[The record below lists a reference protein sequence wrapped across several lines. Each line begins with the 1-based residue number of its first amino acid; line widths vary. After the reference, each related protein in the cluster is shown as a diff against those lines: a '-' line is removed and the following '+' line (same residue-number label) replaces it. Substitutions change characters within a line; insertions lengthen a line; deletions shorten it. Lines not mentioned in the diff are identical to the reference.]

1 MGLGIAAAVL
11 WGAAIFRFI
20 RVRQRPHS
28 RSLRAMAFALLALA
42 LATTM
47 TFPPAANVIN
57 WASHWSGMSG
67 ALKEIGIVAAA
78 AAVELMVSF
87 VRSGPALTRRAV
99 GVRCWAA
106 AAVAVASLVL
116 LIPAG
121 PGVDFSA
128 DRLSEITGAA
138 PWIAESRLLASLYG
152 MIVLTR
158 VVVLCVLHRTFTA
171 LGRGVAALGLGAGVM
186 VAYCVVR
193 GYFLVSARYFT
204 APPNTIYH
212 VGTMLASVG
221 LALIAIGT
229 VWAPIEQW
237 IQFHR
242 AWPRLRPLWLAFD
255 GVGAMSGRIPPTWSE
270 AETKLDYRIVQIQ
283 DALYL
288 LAIDLGVPS
297 AGHNPDGV
305 HKRAD
310 DIAKW
315 VAYGAPEISMDALA
329 SPFATTDRNW
339 VLTIAAAYRETL
351 RVSGAPRREP
361 QHRIRRSEGTPP

>member
-11 WGAAIFRFI
+11 WGAAIFRFV

-47 TFPPAANVIN
+47 TFPPAANAIN
-57 WASHWSGMSG
+57 WGSHWSGMSG
-67 ALKEIGIVAAA
+67 ALKEIGIAATA

-99 GVRCWAA
+99 RVRCWVA
-106 AAVAVASLVL
+106 AAVAIASLVL
-116 LIPAG
+116 LVPAG
-121 PGVDFSA
+121 SGVDFSQ

-138 PWIAESRLLASLYG
+138 PWIAESRLLVTAYG
-152 MIVLTR
+152 LIVLTR
-158 VVVLCVLHRTFTA
+158 VVVLCVLNRTSTA
-171 LGRGVAALGLGAGVM
+171 LGRGVGALGLGAGVM

-204 APPNTIYH
+204 APASVIYH

-229 VWAPIEQW
+229 VWSPVEHW
-237 IQFHR
+237 IRFRR
-242 AWPRLRPLWLAFD
+242 AWPLLRPLWSVFD
-255 GVGAMSGRIPPTWSE
+255 GVGGVGGGIPPTLADAE
-270 AETKLDYRIVQIQ
+270 AKLDYRVVQIQ

-288 LAIDLGVPS
+288 LAIDMGVPS
-297 AGHNPDGV
+297 TGHNTDGIPN
-305 HKRAD
+305 RAT

-315 VAYGAPEISMDALA
+315 VAYGAPEISMDAL
-329 SPFATTDRNW
+329 TTPDEMTDTDW
-339 VLTIAAAYRETL
+339 VLTIARAYRATL
-351 RVSGAPRREP
+351 RLSGERGEP
-361 QHRIRRSEGTPP
+361 QHRILRSEGTPP